1 MSYEFKACKT
11 EVELSISKFIF
22 YEYISLLGL
31 TLIVLN
37 LELEIIVILVS
48 SKIDSIK
55 DRTPETSKTKM
66 WIRSSKSRQVIMK
79 KILLVSKDGTPLML
93 NFLQTK

>member
-55 DRTPETSKTKM
+55 DRTPETSKTKVR
-66 WIRSSKSRQVIMK
+66 IRSSKSRQVIMK

-93 NFLQTK
+93 NFLQTN

>member
-55 DRTPETSKTKM
+55 DRTPEPQKLRCGFGPQSPA
-66 WIRSSKSRQVIMK
+66 R
-79 KILLVSKDGTPLML
+79 
-93 NFLQTK
+93 